1 MPTSKWLVTN
11 NILMFNI
18 SLAAKIGLNE
28 AIVLQRLHYWLERD
42 SVGVSISGERFIY
55 NTYEEWQETNFPF
68 WSLKT
73 IQRTFR
79 HLEKMGLIVAR
90 QAMKRHYD
98 RKKYYQI
105 NYEKLEEL

>member
-1 MPTSKWLVTN
+1 MSEATPSPPFPPVEVTPFSTPVPG
-11 NILMFNI
+11 I
-18 SLAAKIGLNE
+18 
-28 AIVLQRLHYWLERD
+28 D
-42 SVGVSISGERFIY
+42 VGVSISGERFIY

-79 HLEKMGLIVAR
+79 HLEKMGLIVAK